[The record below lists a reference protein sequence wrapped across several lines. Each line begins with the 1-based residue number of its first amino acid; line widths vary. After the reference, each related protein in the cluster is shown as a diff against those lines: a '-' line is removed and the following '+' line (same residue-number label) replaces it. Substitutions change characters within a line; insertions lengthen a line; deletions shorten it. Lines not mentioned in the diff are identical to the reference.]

1 MAGGFTNL
9 GKRMVLSVG
18 GDAQRLP
25 AVHTCTF
32 QLDLPEY
39 TSQVCD
45 RLRVGLRMYVTIHTR
60 KLVQQQ

>member
-1 MAGGFTNL
+1 
-9 GKRMVLSVG
+9 
-18 GDAQRLP
+18 
-25 AVHTCTF
+25 VHTCTF